1 MPGVLGRLLNGP
13 PMDGRHL
20 PTDGWPL
27 TRRGD
32 RPAGS
37 QRRPDA
43 SRPGHDATPT
53 PHCAASAGRRCY
65 EKGPPLSRGG
75 ASGAPVHRRP
85 PPFLV
90 GVRGST
96 RSPRGQGEWSGAGRP
111 GGRYRSALPASPT
124 RTRTPPPPCL
134 HFSLPT
140 KPSASPSHCSH
151 SFRDPVRHYPPLVV
165 SLPPIHP
172 PLPTRA
178 ALSARTCVMGDEA
191 RRPPAPSP
199 TVRSVANDPLCSRR
213 PTPPYRPPALPT
225 PHLPR
230 RRVASIGVYV

>member
-124 RTRTPPPPCL
+124 RTRTPPP
-134 HFSLPT
+134 LPT
-140 KPSASPSHCSH
+140 FFPPHET
-151 SFRDPVRHYPPLVV
+151 FRFPLPL
-165 SLPPIHP
+165 LPLFSRPCP
-172 PLPTRA
+172 PLPPSGG
-178 ALSARTCVMGDEA
+178 LSSPH
-191 RRPPAPSP
+191 PPPSAHQSGA
-199 TVRSVANDPLCSRR
+199 VC
-213 PTPPYRPPALPT
+213 
-225 PHLPR
+225 PHLRDGGRGAAATSP
-230 RRVASIGVYV
+230 VADGSLRSQRSAL